1 MSDSYSSWGAQDLSA
16 LTARSKPKALREVPV
31 QPGLLLED
39 VQSGWVG
46 VVVSLE
52 TIGGMRVIGLE
63 DSRGK
68 VKTFPLGFGFL
79 LEGEPVKVVAP
90 VRKAAPVKKLIS
102 RSGSRVVQ
110 DAAARV
116 ALPSRLWVE
125 GTHDA
130 ELVEKVWGHDLRVEG
145 IVVEPLHGVDD
156 LASAVASFAPARKR
170 RLGILVDHLKAG
182 TKESRIVA
190 EALAVPGA
198 AGNVQIVG
206 HPYVDVWQAV
216 KPRAL
221 GIDAWPDIPRSQE
234 WKKGILKAFGWPHCD
249 QADVAAGWQRILSAV
264 NSYADLE
271 PSILGP
277 VEQLIDFLTEPE

>member
-16 LTARSKPKALREVPV
+16 LTSRSKPKALREVPV

-52 TIGGMRVIGLE
+52 TIGGMRVIRLE

-90 VRKAAPVKKLIS
+90 VRKPAPAKKLIS

-156 LASAVASFAPARKR
+156 LASAVTSFAPTRKR

-216 KPRAL
+216 KPRTL
-221 GIDAWPDIPRSQE
+221 GIDAWPEIPRGQE
-234 WKKGILKAFGWPHCD
+234 WKKGILKAFGWPHRD